1 MGRYRLGLF
10 RPELLIQI
18 FPEADQDFLT
28 FHAAF
33 LLATSPLAHAWEKN
47 SRTSYLVPLGPDTG
61 CPISMGGSMT
71 ARGRFLSLLVLL
83 AFAAFL
89 LWSTLSSQRV
99 ECSVTVAF
107 GGSRNSATA
116 SAASEP
122 DATREAQTAAC
133 GPLATG
139 MDESIAC
146 GRIPPISRHCRSL

>member
-33 LLATSPLAHAWEKN
+33 LFATSLLAHAWEKN
-47 SRTSYLVPLGPDTG
+47 SRTSGLVPPGPEPG
-61 CPISMGGSMT
+61 CPSPMGDSMT
-71 ARGRFLSLLVLL
+71 ARGRVLSLLALL

-107 GGSRNSATA
+107 GGGQNSAVA

-122 DATREAQTAAC
+122 DAAREAQTAAC
-133 GPLATG
+133 GPLAAG
-139 MDESIAC
+139 MNESIAC
-146 GRIPPISRHCRSL
+146 SRIPPVSRHCRSL